1 VADVSQPS
9 TLSRNTVVFSSN
21 RALAIALSLLAVC
34 VIWFGNTG
42 YRLLGEPDE
51 GRYAEIPREML
62 ASGDWVTPRL
72 NGIPYLE
79 KPPLQY
85 WATALAYSAFGLEHW
100 VSRLWAVTLGLLGVM
115 ATYMTARTL
124 WSTRAAEFAALI
136 LVSCPLYFIV
146 GHINTL
152 DIGLSFFMNAAL
164 ACFLMAER
172 ATLGNIRRHWMWACW
187 LALAGGFLQK
197 GLVALVLPAA
207 TLAIYALVYRE
218 WQLWRRLHL
227 VAGLLIVAVLC
238 VPWLVLVSRHNPDFL
253 QFFFIHEHFARF
265 TTTVHSRGEPWWYF
279 IVILS
284 IGVLPWI
291 GTMLRSLFA
300 DSPASTG
307 LNVPVLL
314 AIWVATQLAFFSLSG
329 SKLATYIVS
338 AVPPLALLAG
348 RWLDQHA
355 TARKLWPPAILIGL
369 WSLLFLFSKPL
380 ITHLMRPG
388 EKQLAYLQVSNWGI
402 VAGMVGVAGV
412 IAGLMAMRRDDLRT
426 AMVSLGGGFSLALG
440 ILMCGSN
447 SLDALRARPGLAAA
461 IAPHLARDASFYCIG
476 MYLQA
481 LPFDLRRT
489 CKLVEY
495 TGELELK
502 FDPEQRHWLPSIAAF
517 AKQWQQQ
524 SSAVAIVSP
533 YLLPSLQ
540 AAGVTPRTILREDAV
555 AVIVKP

>member
-1 VADVSQPS
+1 M
-9 TLSRNTVVFSSN
+9 
-21 RALAIALSLLAVC
+21 ALSLLAVC
-34 VIWFGNTG
+34 AIWFGNIG
-42 YRLLGEPDE
+42 YRVLGEPDE

-85 WATALAYSAFGLEHW
+85 WATATAYATFGLEHW

-115 ATYMTARTL
+115 ATYLTARTL
-124 WSTRAAEFAALI
+124 WSTRAGEFAALI

-164 ACFLMAER
+164 ACFLMAQR
-172 ATLGNIRRHWMWACW
+172 PTLESIRRNWMWACW

-207 TLAIYALVYRE
+207 TLTIYALVYRE

-227 VAGLLIVAVLC
+227 VAGLLILAVLC
-238 VPWLVLVSRHNPDFL
+238 MPWLVLVSRQNPDFL
-253 QFFFIHEHFARF
+253 HFFFIREHFARF
-265 TTTVHSRGEPWWYF
+265 ATTVHNRGEPWWYF
-279 IVILS
+279 IVVLS

-291 GTMLRSLFA
+291 VTMLRSLFA
-300 DSPASTG
+300 SSPDRMSSTPGSSMGGARTAG
-307 LNVPVLL
+307 LNTPVLL
-314 AIWVATQLAFFSLSG
+314 AIWVATQLVFFSLSG

-348 RWLDQHA
+348 QWLDRHA

-380 ITHLMRPG
+380 ITHLMQPG
-388 EKQLAYLQVSNWGI
+388 AKQLAYLEVSSWGR
-402 VAGMVGVAGV
+402 VAGIVGVAGV
-412 IAGLMAMRRDDLRT
+412 IAAVVSMRRDDLRT
-426 AMVSLGGGFSLALG
+426 AMICLGGGFSTTLA

-447 SLDALRARPGLAAA
+447 SLDALRAKPGLAAV
-461 IAPHLARDASFYCIG
+461 ISPRLTPDASFYCIG

-495 TGELELK
+495 TGEHELK
-502 FDPEQRHWLPSIAAF
+502 FDPEQRQWLPSMAAF

-524 SSAVAIVSP
+524 STAVAIVNSS
-533 YLLPSLQ
+533 YLPQLE
-540 AAGVTPRTILREDAV
+540 AAGVTPRTILQEDDV

>member
-9 TLSRNTVVFSSN
+9 TFSRNTVVLSN
-21 RALAIALSLLAVC
+21 SRALAIALSLLAVC
-34 VIWFGNTG
+34 LTWFGNTG
-42 YRLLGEPDE
+42 YRVLSEPDE

-85 WATALAYSAFGLEHW
+85 WATAIGYSTLGLDHW
-100 VSRLWAVTLGLLGVM
+100 VSRLWAVTLGLLGVG

-124 WSTRAAEFAALI
+124 WTSRAGEFAALI
-136 LVSCPLYFIV
+136 LMSCPLYFVV

-172 ATLGNIRRHWMWACW
+172 ATFDRVRRHWMWTCW

-207 TLAIYALVYRE
+207 TLVAYALVYRE

-227 VAGLLIVAVLC
+227 VAGLLILAVLC
-238 VPWLVLVSRHNPDFL
+238 VPWLVLVSRQNPDFL
-253 QFFFIHEHFARF
+253 HFFFIREHFDRF
-265 TTTVHSRGEPWWYF
+265 ATTMHNRGEPWWYF
-279 IVILS
+279 IAVLS
-284 IGVLPWI
+284 VGVLPWI
-291 GTMLRSLFA
+291 VTMLRSLLA
-300 DSPASTG
+300 SSSASTG
-307 LNVPVLL
+307 LNVPALL
-314 AIWVATQLAFFSLSG
+314 AIWVATQLVFFSLSG

-348 RWLDQHA
+348 QWLDRHA
-355 TARKLWPPAILIGL
+355 TARKLWPAAIMIGL

-380 ITHLMRPG
+380 ITHFMRPG
-388 EKQLAYLQVSNWGI
+388 EKQLAYLEVSCWGL
-402 VAGMVGVAGV
+402 VAGIVGVAGV
-412 IAGLMAMRRDDLRT
+412 IAAVMSMRRDDLRT
-426 AMVSLGGGFSLALG
+426 AMLSLGGGFTIALA

-447 SLDALRARPGLAAA
+447 SLGTLRARPGLAAA
-461 IAPHLARDASFYCIG
+461 IAPHLTPDASFYCIG

-481 LPFDLRRT
+481 LPFDLRHT

-495 TGELELK
+495 TGEHELK
-502 FDPEQRHWLPSIAAF
+502 FDPEQRHWLPSMTAF
-517 AKQWQQQ
+517 ARHWQQQ

-533 YLLPSLQ
+533 YLLPALQ
-540 AAGVTPRTILREDAV
+540 AAGVTPRTILQDDDV